1 MSSESKYLNDQY
13 KGFFEDSL
21 SKTDPEL
28 YKAISDE
35 LKRQQEHIEL
45 IASENI
51 VSQAVLEA
59 QGSVLTNKYAEDC
72 QVKDTIMDVNMLML
86 KS

>member
-1 MSSESKYLNDQY
+1 MSSEGKYINDQY

-21 SKTDPEL
+21 SKADPEL
-28 YKAISDE
+28 YKSISDE

-51 VSQAVLEA
+51 VTKVSNTQL
-59 QGSVLTNKYAEDC
+59 QLP
-72 QVKDTIMDVNMLML
+72 TI
-86 KS
+86 STH